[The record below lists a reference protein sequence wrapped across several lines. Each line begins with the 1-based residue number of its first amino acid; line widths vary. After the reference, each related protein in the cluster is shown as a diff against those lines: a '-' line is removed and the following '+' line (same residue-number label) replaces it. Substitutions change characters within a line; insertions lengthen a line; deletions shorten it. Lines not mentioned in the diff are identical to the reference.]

1 MTPPCLTSPQ
11 GSVLVFALVISAV
24 IMTVTT
30 SFFNYF
36 GSAVRLER
44 VSLASAQARSLAEA
58 GIDKAIYEL
67 NHTAGYT
74 GETGTVL
81 GNGSFSVSVASID
94 SSNKRLTAIGY
105 VPNSTNPIAT
115 KEIQV
120 TAGINA
126 SIVSFHYGV
135 QVGQDG
141 VSMSNGSK
149 IEGNLFSNGTV
160 SGSGTITGDAT
171 IAVGVDPIADQ
182 QSTVQNSG
190 FKVGD
195 TSAHAGVAQ
204 SFKPSAS
211 ASLAK
216 ITLNLKKAGSPGD
229 LTIKIVTDNGGKPST
244 TVLASGTIPASIVTS
259 AYSFADVTLAS
270 TPSVT
275 ADQAYWII
283 AVASAIS
290 SANYFTWGLDTS
302 SGYSRGA
309 AKSSSNWNAQN
320 PSWSSITGDLDFT
333 TYLIG
338 IPTALS
344 GVTVGGNAWAH
355 SLSSCSVGGTASYQT
370 ISACSVTGTKYP
382 GTAPA
387 APVPFPI
394 SDAQIADWEATAAAG
409 GTIAGPYTPSGAIT
423 LGPKKINGNLTI
435 TNGASLT
442 LTGPV
447 WVNGNVTFSNNATL
461 NVSPATGTSG
471 AIIIADAIGNT
482 ANAGKVTLSNN
493 VIIDGNGNVNSLPM
507 IITTNTSFPH
517 AITVANNADSII
529 LYAPYGSVEISNG
542 ASANQVTAKELEL
555 ENNSTITYVSGLQNM
570 SFSNGPGG
578 SWAVIPG
585 TYAIVR

>member
-1 MTPPCLTSPQ
+1 MTQHSAHK
-11 GSVLVFALVISAV
+11 GSIFIFALIISAV
-24 IMTVTT
+24 VMTVTT

-36 GSAVRLER
+36 GSAVQSER
-44 VSLASAQARSLAEA
+44 VALAATQARALAEA

-67 NHTAGYT
+67 NNTAGYT
-74 GETGTVL
+74 GETDTAL
-81 GNGSFSVSVASID
+81 GNGSFSVSIASID
-94 SSNKRLTAIGY
+94 GSNKRLTAIGY
-105 VPNSTNPIAT
+105 VPNSANPTAT

-126 SIVSFHYGV
+126 SVVSFRYGV
-135 QVGQDG
+135 QVGEDG
-141 VSMSNGSK
+141 ITMSNGSR
-149 IEGNLFSNGTV
+149 IEGNIFSNGNI

-171 IAVGVDPIADQ
+171 VAVSADPAADQ

-229 LTIKIVTDNGGKPST
+229 LTIKIVTDNNGKPST

-275 ADQAYWII
+275 ANQTYWII
-283 AVASAIS
+283 AVASAVS
-290 SANYFTWGLDTS
+290 SSNYFTWGLDTN

-320 PSWSSITGDLDFT
+320 PSWSSITGDLDFM
-333 TYLIG
+333 TYLVG
-338 IPTALS
+338 VATALS
-344 GVTVGGNAWAH
+344 GVTVGGNAWAYA
-355 SLSSCSVGGTASYQT
+355 LSGCSVGGTASYQT
-370 ISACSVTGTKYP
+370 ISACNITGTKYP
-382 GTAPA
+382 GTAPT

-394 SDAQIADWEATAAAG
+394 SDAQITDWEAVAAAG
-409 GTIAGPYTPSGAIT
+409 GTIAGPYTPTGAIT
-423 LGPKKINGNLTI
+423 LGPKKIDGNLTI

-442 LTGPV
+442 LAGPV

-461 NVSPATGTSG
+461 NVSSSIGASG

-493 VIIDGNGNVNSLPM
+493 VIVDGNGNANSLPM
-507 IITTNTSFPH
+507 IITTNTSSPH

-542 ASANQVTAKELEL
+542 ASANQVTAKELEM
-555 ENNSTITYVSGLQNM
+555 ENNSTVTYMSGLQNM
-570 SFSNGPGG
+570 SFSNGSGG